1 MAYLSRCGKLISPT
15 VFFQVWLALKKLMTP
30 TALNFFAFVFILGF
44 QWGIRD
50 SYLAV
55 YLQEDLGADSDLI
68 SEWRKRSFG
77 TLVKRIDPCCIF
89 S

>member
-1 MAYLSRCGKLISPT
+1 MKKLI
-15 VFFQVWLALKKLMTP
+15 TP

-68 SEWRKRSFG
+68 SGLRRLLFLLLG
-77 TLVKRIDPCCIF
+77 FPP
-89 S
+89 